1 MIKIKKEMKTILL
14 FKRWMGVTIRSKKMK
29 MPNMKRYL
37 PYEALVADILAHEQ
51 VLHMKQFIQHR
62 DVTCFDHS
70 IHVSYY
76 SYLVCKF
83 LKLDV
88 KSVARGALL
97 HDFFL
102 YDWHITKPH
111 KGTHAFSHS
120 VIALENADQHF
131 HLNAVERD
139 IIRKHMWP
147 LTIRPPRFKE
157 SLIVSLTDK
166 YCSILETINACN
178 WKKP

>member
-1 MIKIKKEMKTILL
+1 MSERRLAIKLRPKQL
-14 FKRWMGVTIRSKKMK
+14 K
-29 MPNMKRYL
+29 MPGTKFYL
-37 PYEALVADILAHEQ
+37 PYEELVGDILAHRQ
-51 VLHMKQFIQHR
+51 VLHMKNFNQHSK
-62 DVTCFDHS
+62 VTCFDHS

-83 LKLDV
+83 LKLDY
-88 KSVARGALL
+88 KSTARGALL

-102 YDWHITKPH
+102 YDWHITKPY

-120 VIALENADQHF
+120 VIALENAEQHF
-131 HLNAVERD
+131 TLNAMEKD
-139 IIRKHMWP
+139 IIQKHMWP

-166 YCSILETINACN
+166 YCSILETFNICK